1 MPPRDS
7 TAVTPYTAVPA
18 SNVLGAVFSPP
29 MVNSVVAS
37 PSLERMVMVCL
48 PAASVRRYTAF
59 RYTSMLPSSAI

>member
-7 TAVTPYTAVPA
+7 TAVTPYTATPA

-29 MVNSVVAS
+29 MVNSAVVF
-37 PSLERMVMVCL
+37 PWLERMVTVCL
-48 PAASVRRYTAF
+48 PAASVRSYTAF

>member
-7 TAVTPYTAVPA
+7 TAVTPYTATPA

-29 MVNSVVAS
+29 MVNSAVVF
-37 PSLERMVMVCL
+37 PWLERMVTVCL